1 MVLAF
6 NIGFRLSPKEMV
18 AIDHRALSFLVML
31 EDVKCTKEETSSLAM
46 VRGVERLNG
55 CHRYSLGVGAVVVA
69 RYHQTPGKHIVL
81 QVWFISDLI

>member
-1 MVLAF
+1 
-6 NIGFRLSPKEMV
+6 
-18 AIDHRALSFLVML
+18 
-31 EDVKCTKEETSSLAM
+31 M